1 MSDKLQFV
9 EGLRKGPIAEALD
22 KLKFVGHWRPV
33 FLLGFLDH
41 NILWPPTAIP
51 KEPENVWKA
60 GLRFG

>member
-22 KLKFVGHWRPV
+22 KLKFVGHWRPA

-51 KEPENVWKA
+51 KEPK
-60 GLRFG
+60 